1 MITGT
6 TLSSISGVTDYSDST
21 ASTDTS
27 NSTIDTNTF
36 TTLLLAQLKYQDPLN
51 PMDSSQFSSQL
62 AQFSSLE
69 QLTNIN
75 SNLEA
80 MKESQNTNTKYK
92 ALDMIGKQ
100 IEADG
105 NDIVLE
111 GGESASG
118 RFTLDSAAAS
128 CSAVIYD
135 SNGTTVKT
143 IDLGALSAGEHTFTW
158 DGTNLKGTAL
168 GEGIY
173 NYNIVAKDKLG
184 NSIDTETKIMGIVNK
199 IDLSEDDPLLYVG
212 SLSIPLSEISSITLA
227 AD

>member
-6 TLSSISGVTDYSDST
+6 TLSNISGVTDYTDST
-21 ASTDTS
+21 ASAETS

-36 TTLLLAQLKYQDPLN
+36 TTLLLAQLKNQDPLN

-75 SNLEA
+75 TSLES
-80 MKESQNTNTKYK
+80 MKESQDTNTKYK

-105 NDIVLE
+105 NDISLE
-111 GGESASG
+111 DGSASG
-118 RFTLDSAAAS
+118 TFTLGSAAAT

-135 SNGTTVKT
+135 SNSKVVRT
-143 IDLGALSAGEHTFTW
+143 IDLGPLAAGDHTFSW
-158 DGTNLKGTAL
+158 DGKSLTGTTLA
-168 GEGIY
+168 EGTY
-173 NYNIVAKDKLG
+173 SYKIVAKDKLG
-184 NSIDTETKIMGIVNK
+184 TSVDTETRIVGIVEK
-199 IDLSEDDPLLYVG
+199 IDLNEDDPLLYIG
-212 SLSIPLSEISSITLA
+212 SLSVPLSEITSITLA